1 MYLVNGKIS
10 NKEEFNISVEDMLV
24 WRGDGI
30 FEAIRIYDGFP
41 FGIELHLER
50 LESSAKKLDLDVS
63 ISNIKDWIVQSSLNL
78 KSGYVRTII
87 SRGKE
92 DTGSNVYIFQQPL
105 VKYPKEFTLLSQKA
119 PWHPAG
125 DFTQEDFSAIGV
137 KSTSYALNMQ
147 HTRAAKQKGFTDAL
161 LLSRSNIVL
170 EGPTFSI
177 CWIKKET
184 IYTPSLDLGILDS
197 ITRKYLFSICNLNK
211 IKIKEVEAS
220 VDELLDADAVF
231 LISTAKH
238 AMPVFKI
245 DDCLYPENQLIK
257 TLQGLYKKTVESEK
271 ANYLNY

>member
-1 MYLVNGKIS
+1 
-10 NKEEFNISVEDMLV
+10 
-24 WRGDGI
+24 
-30 FEAIRIYDGFP
+30 
-41 FGIELHLER
+41 
-50 LESSAKKLDLDVS
+50 
-63 ISNIKDWIVQSSLNL
+63 
-78 KSGYVRTII
+78 
-87 SRGKE
+87 
-92 DTGSNVYIFQQPL
+92 
-105 VKYPKEFTLLSQKA
+105 
-119 PWHPAG
+119 
-125 DFTQEDFSAIGV
+125 
-137 KSTSYALNMQ
+137 MQ
-147 HTRAAKQKGFTDAL
+147 HTRVARQKGFTDAL

-177 CWIKKET
+177 CWIEKET
-184 IYTPSLDLGILDS
+184 IFTPSLDLGILDS

-231 LISTAKH
+231 LISTAMH